1 MADETNNGVNASKH
15 EIRQLTNSDED
26 ISKAW
31 QLWQNIFPDWP
42 ISQERFAK
50 LLFALPGYHCI
61 HEHGLCLSYGS
72 TTGEG
77 RGRVAA
83 IGVLSGH
90 RRRGIGSA
98 LLEKASIGLREAAG
112 GELKSLEVG
121 SIFPRFWW
129 QIPST
134 APKEAKEFFSH
145 RGKYHRISLTVVLT
159 V

>member
-1 MADETNNGVNASKH
+1 MTDETNNGVSASKH
-15 EIRQLTNSDED
+15 EIHQLTNSDED

-31 QLWQNIFPDWP
+31 PLWQSIFPDWP

-50 LLFALPGYHCI
+50 LLFALPSYHCI
-61 HEHGLCLSYGS
+61 HEHGLCLSYVIDRSIAGN
-72 TTGEG
+72 G

-90 RRRGIGSA
+90 RRQGIGSA
-98 LLEKASIGLREAAG
+98 LLEKTKIGLKDAVG

-129 QIPST
+129 QIPNT
-134 APKEAKEFFSH
+134 VPKEVKEFFSH
-145 RGKYHRISLTVVLT
+145 RGKYHLIFR
-159 V
+159 